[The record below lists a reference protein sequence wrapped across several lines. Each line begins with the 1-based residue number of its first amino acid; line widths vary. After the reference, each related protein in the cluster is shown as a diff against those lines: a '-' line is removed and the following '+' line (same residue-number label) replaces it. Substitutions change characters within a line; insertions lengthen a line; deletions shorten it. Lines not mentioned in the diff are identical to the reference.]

1 MNQIK
6 CQDIRV
12 GMRFSKPVYFED
24 GVNMFVESG
33 VTIKPYHLVAITRWR
48 IPYLLSDGRPLA
60 EDEIFVDKDIVEDVD
75 SLEDITATE
84 EFNQEMDSILEN
96 IEELS

>member
-33 VTIKPYHLVAITRWR
+33 ITIKPYHLVAITRWH
-48 IPYLLSDGRPLA
+48 IPYLLSDGHPLS
-60 EDEIFVDKDIVEDVD
+60 ENEVFVDKDIVEDVD
-75 SLEDITATE
+75 TLEDVTVTE
-84 EFNQEMDSILEN
+84 DFAEEMDEIWEN
-96 IEELS
+96 VEELS